1 MPSVQRYLS
10 GRDNLA
16 RTATLAASSVR
27 ASTAI
32 ERVSARRTGGGRVRL
47 AGSYTGHEAAGV
59 DVEIVSAGGVPRAS
73 VPQFVGVG
81 NGQLTVQ
88 SVDAGA
94 ALQEFTVTLADLGIE
109 TSTAGLD
116 VREVR
121 IRARTPGSGGNALH
135 ITVQP
140 AITRT
145 ATAWALLAPWS
156 TSTATQTGPQWDFGG
171 LPLSPKDELDAASP
185 RIAFGF
191 DPQVYR
197 PWRKFKD
204 GAWQFGLSPALQRD
218 VPASTPV
225 YSVTGGY
232 VVTVSDGVAT
242 ETFGDTQAT
251 PAQAAIV
258 TFYDL
263 LTVLGN
269 SALVEVAGVVAA
281 DRTSGGQAA
290 IDVPLRTS
298 AWLMAMAGRVA
309 LRDVAVPDQAPTQ
322 TLTVRCINA
331 DVVGKERWSVAGDV
345 SGTLAGATTGVP
357 YASSA
362 ALFTIPSVDPAAV
375 GSGQWSVVWS
385 PVGRDE
391 DKGEVT
397 PSACLRPVKLG
408 INARPLTVT
417 FRYVKRPPAQC
428 DCRKVAPIK
437 VSDTCLGLGGGGDM
451 PLDPA
456 YQTRLKALYEWRA
469 DFVRSNVAL
478 AENPNGF
485 GYIRSDM
492 REVEIANGVTAELAG
507 ALSEIYEE
515 ADAVAQWDIE
525 LANVVAMMLPYV
537 GIDVG
542 FVGAISASTWESS
555 TEYGLGD
562 YVRPPVS
569 NGRLYRVIYAG
580 VTNPDEPDWEA
591 ANPIQDNGVL
601 YEKMPAYWSAQS
613 DVDAGAE
620 AQPGNGWR
628 YIAATAGTTGD
639 TEPFWSSVADTV
651 VDGAV
656 IWVRATGASKE
667 IHLASDVSIRNIAV
681 NGRNDRYVI
690 TLLKRGGT
698 AELMTSMGAMVFD
711 DRIAIA
717 TAENISK
724 MAGVDAVVR
733 MVTAR
738 MDYCRTLAGIVPK
751 SDSSTGDA
759 GGCWIDHGDPFWWV
773 DTDGYYLPAFTNK
786 AYISS
791 RRDADGKPYSTREF
805 GFGLAVAC
813 DNHLKIGD
821 SITLRIE
828 SVDSERPYRVGDEAV
843 LQTIGAGAAWLAGGI
858 DGTDVQTWRVLG
870 SSAGLLPDYIVP
882 TDGTAAPVYAQ
893 AGVALRLALG
903 GIPFQL
909 GDAFTFAIEA
919 GQFRWRRD
927 GGAWS
932 APADIPPG
940 GQAALADG
948 LQVVFEAGAAP
959 SFVPGDAYTF
969 AVHQPWA
976 ASNLQD
982 AQATAWGWD
991 GSDAT
996 MTIDLGAVQQ
1006 IGAIALA
1013 RYQLPEGAAVAA
1025 EVSQDGMAWSAPL
1038 ALDVTRPVS
1047 VAVFHLAMAAR
1058 FVRISVT
1065 SAPGGS
1071 IGWVWCGQPL
1081 ATEHHASTCERL
1093 RRWASTRGNGLN
1105 AAALY
1110 AGAGN
1115 GWKLAW
1121 ENALLEPDVAA
1132 LLGLGDWAQEHDE
1145 PLLFVPHH
1153 LHPGDS
1159 SLVRWGVDALQV
1171 SDIHAYQPDNEA
1183 WRLMSGAL
1191 DLEPVFA

>member
-47 AGSYTGHEAAGV
+47 AGSYTGHEAASV

-81 NGQLTVQ
+81 NGRLTVQ
-88 SVDAGA
+88 SVDAAA
-94 ALQEFTVTLADLGIE
+94 ALQEFTITLADLGIE
-109 TSTAGLD
+109 TATAGLD

-121 IRARTPGSGGNALH
+121 IRARAPGSGGNALH

-140 AITRT
+140 ALTRT

-218 VPASTPV
+218 VPASTAV

-232 VVTVSDGVAT
+232 VVTVSDGMST

-263 LTVLGN
+263 LVALAT

-298 AWLMAMAGRVA
+298 AWLMAMAGRVT
-309 LRDVAVPDQAPTQ
+309 LHDVAVPDQAPTQ

-331 DVVGKERWSVAGDV
+331 DVVGKERWSVSGDV

-357 YASSA
+357 YSSSA
-362 ALFTIPSVDPAAV
+362 ALFTIPAVDPAAV

-437 VSDTCLGLGGGGDM
+437 VSDKCLGLGGDDM

-456 YQTRLKALYEWRA
+456 HQMRLAPLYQWRSTFAASNTAVQLNPAYSKVDMDFADAIAGAFALALGEIYE
-469 DFVRSNVAL
+469 STPAL
-478 AENPNGF
+478 AEWDTAYTAMVADMAVLLALGGKEPFERTMLQAKPKSVWLNPVSGKLF
-485 GYIRSDM
+485 VCAYVTGGS
-492 REVEIANGVTAELAG
+492 GV
-507 ALSEIYEE
+507 S
-515 ADAVAQWDIE
+515 
-525 LANVVAMMLPYV
+525 
-537 GIDVG
+537 
-542 FVGAISASTWESS
+542 
-555 TEYGLGD
+555 LGD
-562 YVRPPVS
+562 ENWVDPASPVWDES
-569 NGRLYRVIYAG
+569 GNNFRVQYGSGWADYACLG
-580 VTNPDEPDWEA
+580 A
-591 ANPIQDNGVL
+591 AGDLSP
-601 YEKMPAYWSAQS
+601 
-613 DVDAGAE
+613 
-620 AQPGNGWR
+620 
-628 YIAATAGTTGD
+628 TTGD
-639 TEPFWSSVADTV
+639 ADRV
-651 VDGAV
+651 QLL
-656 IWVRATGASKE
+656 R
-667 IHLASDVSIRNIAV
+667 
-681 NGRNDRYVI
+681 RY
-690 TLLKRGGT
+690 
-698 AELMTSMGAMVFD
+698 
-711 DRIAIA
+711 
-717 TAENISK
+717 
-724 MAGVDAVVR
+724 
-733 MVTAR
+733 TAR

-751 SDSSTGDA
+751 SDSSTTDA
-759 GGCWIDHGDPFWWV
+759 GGCWIDHEDPFWWV

-786 AYISS
+786 PYISS

-813 DNHLKIGD
+813 ESHLKIGD

-828 SVDSERPYRVGDEAV
+828 SVDSERPYRVGDEAI
-843 LQTIGAGAAWLAGGI
+843 LQTIGAGAAWLTGGI

-870 SSAGLLPDYIVP
+870 SGTGPLPDYIVP
-882 TDGTAAPVYAQ
+882 TDGTPAPVYDQ

-909 GDAFTFAIEA
+909 GDAFTFAVEA
-919 GQFRWRRD
+919 GQFRWRQ
-927 GGAWS
+927 GGGTWS
-932 APADIPPG
+932 ALADIPPG

-948 LQVVFEAGAAP
+948 MQVVFEAGAAP
-959 SFVPGDAYTF
+959 SFVPGDAYAF

-976 ASNLQD
+976 ASHVQD
-982 AQATAWGWD
+982 AQATAWGWE
-991 GSDAT
+991 GSSAS
-996 MTIDLGAVQQ
+996 MEIDLGAVQQ

-1013 RYQLPEGAAVAA
+1013 RYQLPGGAAVAA
-1025 EVSQDGMAWSAPL
+1025 EVSQDGAVWSAPL

-1047 VAVFHLAMAAR
+1047 VAVFHLFMAAR
-1058 FVRISVT
+1058 FVRLSVT
-1065 SAPGGS
+1065 NAPGGS
-1071 IGWVWCGQPL
+1071 IGWIWCGQPL
-1081 ATEHHASTCERL
+1081 ATENHASSCDRL
-1093 RRWASTRGNGLN
+1093 RRWASTRGNGPN

-1110 AGAGN
+1110 AGAGT

-1121 ENALLEPDVAA
+1121 EDALLEPDVAA

-1153 LHPGDS
+1153 MHAADA
-1159 SLVRWGVDALQV
+1159 SLVRWSADALQI